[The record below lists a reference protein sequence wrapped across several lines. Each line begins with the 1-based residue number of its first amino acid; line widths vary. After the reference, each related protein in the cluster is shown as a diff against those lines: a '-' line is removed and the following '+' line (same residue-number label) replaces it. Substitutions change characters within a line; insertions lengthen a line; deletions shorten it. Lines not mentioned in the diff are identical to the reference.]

1 MKNLTK
7 ITVYVPVNGE
17 QEKYVI
23 SDNDAGYFNG
33 VIEQQ
38 AFVFTEEQLNELLSS
53 IIKETLNVAAENAQ
67 IILKKR
73 YDSDYLIT
81 DEEKVFWGSDYPDN
95 CYSTDVKTDKQ
106 SILNQFDNVFNKLK
120 V

>member
-7 ITVYVPVNGE
+7 TTVYVPVNGE

-38 AFVFTEEQLNELLSS
+38 AFVFTEN
-53 IIKETLNVAAENAQ
+53 N
-67 IILKKR
+67 
-73 YDSDYLIT
+73 
-81 DEEKVFWGSDYPDN
+81 
-95 CYSTDVKTDKQ
+95 
-106 SILNQFDNVFNKLK
+106 
-120 V
+120 